1 MSLSIVMYHYVRDLA
16 RSRYPAIK
24 GRDLV
29 AFRGQLDYLARHHTV
44 VTAEQVVAAV
54 KDREP
59 LPDNAA
65 WLTFDD
71 GYSDHYSTVFPL
83 LHERGW
89 QGSFFPPAV
98 TVLDGELLDVNRIH
112 FILAAQ
118 PDTRP
123 VLAAIRGF
131 VEERRHAGA
140 VRPFDEYWGELA
152 QASRF
157 DPAEVVFIKRIL
169 QFGLPEDL
177 RTELARSLFE
187 RFVSVDPAAFAAEL
201 YMTPEQLRT
210 MLRCGMYIGSHG
222 ARHYWLDRL
231 DPSRQAGEIDAAL
244 DFLRAL
250 GAPTEDWVMCY
261 PYGAYNDTLL
271 PVLKERGC
279 AAGLTTRVAVARP
292 GVDDALALPRL
303 DTNDLPIR
311 MTP

>member
-16 RSRYPAIK
+16 RTRYPAIK
-24 GRDLV
+24 GRDLA
-29 AFRGQLDYLARHHTV
+29 AFRGQLDYIARHHTV
-44 VTAEQVVAAV
+44 VTAEQVMAAL

-59 LPDNAA
+59 LPDDAA

-71 GYSDHYSTVFPL
+71 GYSDHYAAVFPL

-89 QGSFFPPAV
+89 QGSFFPSAG
-98 TVLDGELLDVNRIH
+98 TVLHGQLLDVNRIH

-118 PDTRP
+118 PDARP
-123 VLAAIRGF
+123 VLAAIRRF
-131 VEERRHAGA
+131 VEEREGDGA
-140 VRPFDEYWGELA
+140 VRPFDAYWRDLA

-157 DPAEVVFIKRIL
+157 DPAEVVFIKRML
-169 QFGLPEDL
+169 QHGLPESL
-177 RTELARSLFE
+177 RNELTRSLFE
-187 RFVSVDPAAFAAEL
+187 CFVSADPAAFAAEL
-201 YMTPEQLRT
+201 YMTSDQLRT
-210 MLRCGMYIGSHG
+210 MIRCGMYVGSHG

-231 DPSRQAGEIDAAL
+231 DPSRQAGEIDASL
-244 DFLRAL
+244 DLLRAL

-271 PVLKERGC
+271 GLLRERGC

-303 DTNDLPIR
+303 DTNDLP
-311 MTP
+311 THG